1 MNEELS
7 RALSSIQETL
17 QIVES
22 RLSALELSNSRQN
35 PVDLE
40 SRLSTLEHSKQT
52 VGLAR
57 TVQPDPATNTEGTAD
72 IDHRSKSSGNAQA
85 DVHDNNIYQP
95 GPSELARFSAAEVQR
110 DFDRLRE
117 QYTRVPVPINGLRV
131 NDSTSGI
138 NNECRNAVD
147 THKLALRYFQRYQ
160 KVILHLKV
168 F

>member
-17 QIVES
+17 QTVES
-22 RLSALELSNSRQN
+22 RLSVLELSNSRQN

-40 SRLSTLEHSKQT
+40 SRLSALERSKPT
-52 VGLAR
+52 VGLAT
-57 TVQPDPATNTEGTAD
+57 TVQPDPATNTEETLD
-72 IDHRSKSSGNAQA
+72 IDHRSRSCGNAQA
-85 DVHDNNIYQP
+85 DAHDNNIYQP

-117 QYTRVPVPINGLRV
+117 QYTRVPVPNGLRV

-138 NNECRNAVD
+138 KNECRPS
-147 THKLALRYFQRYQ
+147 
-160 KVILHLKV
+160 LKV
-168 F
+168 VSKCSR